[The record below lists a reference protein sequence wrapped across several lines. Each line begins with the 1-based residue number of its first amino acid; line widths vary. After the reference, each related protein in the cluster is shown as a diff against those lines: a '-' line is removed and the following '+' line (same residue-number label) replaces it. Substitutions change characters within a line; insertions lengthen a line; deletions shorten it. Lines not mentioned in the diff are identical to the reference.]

1 MSSSLCSIHFDK
13 QGTGY
18 SLDVM
23 QLAKGITLGMHQ
35 QTLTTK
41 CSSVFRWKTTHN
53 DSDPDSDKAT
63 D

>member
-41 CSSVFRWKTTHN
+41 CSSVFRWI